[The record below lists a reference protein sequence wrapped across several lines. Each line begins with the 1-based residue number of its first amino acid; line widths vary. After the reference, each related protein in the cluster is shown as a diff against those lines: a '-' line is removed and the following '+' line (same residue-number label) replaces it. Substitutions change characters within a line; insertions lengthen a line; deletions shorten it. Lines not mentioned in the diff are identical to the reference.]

1 MTLHPCFQPA
11 FPLLPIPT
19 PLHIFYFFILYIYI
33 KIVQR
38 PTYSRLQ
45 QASLRHTLTTT
56 FSDLFVCNQLF
67 FFSFLFF
74 FFNLTMLV
82 PIALKKRSHKRSV
95 ASSTTLRANFCPHWE
110 AEKER
115 GGGGGGGGGGRRPVV
130 ASTKCHWTK
139 SRIDEVSLDEKSH
152 RRTVDGRTVASTKC
166 RRGNKYRR
174 AVKAFGVLNST
185 VPEYHP

>member
-1 MTLHPCFQPA
+1 MLPTCFPSTPHPHS
-11 FPLLPIPT
+11 PT
-19 PLHIFYFFILYIYI
+19 YFYFFILYIYI

-82 PIALKKRSHKRSV
+82 PIALKKKKSQTLSSKQYHSEGEFLPSLGGRKREG
-95 ASSTTLRANFCPHWE
+95 R
-110 AEKER
+110 R
-115 GGGGGGGGGGRRPVV
+115 GGGGGGRPVV